1 MLQTHGW
8 LSMGIEP
15 SPKQARAQV
24 AKAAQWLQNL
34 WGKSLHPPEFTW
46 AMLSM
51 LPEWVFASPEQR
63 EQLALLTGSLFA
75 APALRTCLDAV
86 PIERLR
92 GLIGSK
98 ALDQVLS
105 LSSQSSQSSQ
115 PINGPSWP
123 TDPCSERSTL
133 MGWGAAL
140 LAASLDAP
148 ALQLS
153 VLRAFALPNQWHCI
167 GLPPPML
174 AKRMTQ
180 LALEIFDV
188 VGVADI
194 HQDKL

>member
-1 MLQTHGW
+1 
-8 LSMGIEP
+8 MGIEP

-24 AKAAQWLQNL
+24 AKTAQWLQNL

-51 LPEWVFASPEQR
+51 LPEWVFALPEQR

-105 LSSQSSQSSQ
+105 LSSQPSQ
-115 PINGPSWP
+115 PINSPSWP

-133 MGWGAAL
+133 M
-140 LAASLDAP
+140 
-148 ALQLS
+148 QLS
-153 VLRAFALPNQWHCI
+153 VLRAFALPNQWHCS

-180 LALEIFDV
+180 LALEVFDV
-188 VGVADI
+188 VGVVDI
-194 HQDKL
+194 HQEKP